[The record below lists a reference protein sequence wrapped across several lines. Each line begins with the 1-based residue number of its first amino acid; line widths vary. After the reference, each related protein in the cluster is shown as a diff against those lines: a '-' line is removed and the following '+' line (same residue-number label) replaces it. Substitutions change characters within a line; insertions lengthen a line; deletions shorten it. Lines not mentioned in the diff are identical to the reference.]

1 MKKYEIEYKDCTG
14 MTCVQIVYG
23 TSEKKAIQNFQVE
36 LINAHDDYVTQ
47 LIDIQEVNESC
58 QCGDC
63 EPVWSTEDGTE
74 LDQEF
79 QDALNDAFNS
89 FVNEDGLTMKEVIDN
104 K

>member
-14 MTCVQIVYG
+14 MMCGVEVKSV
-23 TSEKKAIQNFQVE
+23 SEDKAIRNLQLE
-36 LINAHDDYVTQ
+36 LIKNDNYMTQ
-47 LIDIQEVNESC
+47 LIDIQEVNDDC
-58 QCGDC
+58 QCGDFK
-63 EPVWSTEDGTE
+63 PVWSTEDGTE

-79 QDALNDAFNS
+79 QDTLNDAFNS

>member
-14 MTCVQIVYG
+14 MMCGVEVKSV
-23 TSEKKAIQNFQVE
+23 SEDKAIRNLQLE
-36 LINAHDDYVTQ
+36 LIKNDNYMTQ
-47 LIDIQEVNESC
+47 LIDIQEVNEDC

-79 QDALNDAFNS
+79 QDTLNDAFNS
-89 FVNEDGLTMKEVIDN
+89 FVNEDGLTMKEVIYN